1 MYNRVNNLIS
11 KVNNKMITKNIYEE
25 KNIHILGRTNKN
37 TDVLTLFWTA
47 SGIEMDIT
55 ASELWVEFVSDY
67 SVMEPWI
74 SVEINGSFVSR
85 QMITKGTHNVCIFR
99 NMNPNVKKHVRI
111 LRETQAMS
119 EDNDCLLQM
128 TSISHDGTIE
138 PIQPKKMRIE
148 FIGDSIMSGEGI
160 YGAKCEEDWISMF
173 AGTANNFA
181 VMTADNLGAD
191 FYIISQSG
199 WGAAASWDN
208 NPQKAL
214 PLYYEQICG
223 VVSGKRN
230 IELHA
235 HDLYDFKNRA
245 ADAVVV
251 NLGTNDEA
259 AFWLKN
265 GEYDGCGVKRFKTS
279 VRDFLKKLRKYNPT
293 AEIVWAYGMLGT
305 GFLGYINE
313 AVSDYKT
320 KTGDNKVSVLILP
333 EATEETFGSRE
344 HPGAE
349 NHREAAEV
357 LTVYLK
363 KILD

>member
-1 MYNRVNNLIS
+1 
-11 KVNNKMITKNIYEE
+11 MITKNIYEE
-25 KNIHILGRTNKN
+25 KNIHILGRTNN
-37 TDVLTLFWTA
+37 NADVLTLFWTA

-55 ASELWVEFVSDY
+55 ASEFWVEFVSDY

-111 LRETQAMS
+111 LREIQAMS
-119 EDNDCLLQM
+119 DDNECLLQI
-128 TSISHDGTIE
+128 TSVSHDGTIE
-138 PIQPKKMRIE
+138 PMKSKNRRIE
-148 FIGDSIMSGEGI
+148 FIGNSITSGEGT

-173 AGTANNFA
+173 FGTANNFA
-181 VMTADNLGAD
+181 VMTADKLDAD
-191 FYIISQSG
+191 FDIISQSG

-223 VVSGKRN
+223 VVDGERN

-235 HDLYDFKNRA
+235 HDLYDFANRNT
-245 ADAVVV
+245 DAVIV
-251 NLGTNDEA
+251 NIGTNDES
-259 AFWLKN
+259 AFRLDD
-265 GEYDGCGVKRFKTS
+265 GGYDDEGVKRFKTA

-305 GFLGYINE
+305 GFLEYINE
-313 AVSDYKT
+313 AVSVYKEES
-320 KTGDNKVSVLILP
+320 GDSKVSVLILP
-333 EATEETFGSRE
+333 EATAETVGSRQ

-349 NHREAAEV
+349 NHREAAEI